1 MIREGEN
8 KKLEYK
14 LLGISVLILVI
25 LLLTW
30 FKDGGKMDPPL
41 KKRFVI
47 DLTTIAIFWGV
58 FEFVNH
64 LKPNIYANE
73 VEILINGSLLFFF
86 ARMIQLIC
94 QINPLFQEL
103 FAYLKSKGVKIENID
118 EKKIGDE
125 NEKNY

>member
-1 MIREGEN
+1 
-8 KKLEYK
+8 
-14 LLGISVLILVI
+14 
-25 LLLTW
+25 
-30 FKDGGKMDPPL
+30 MDPPL
-41 KKRFVI
+41 KKRVVI
-47 DLTTIAIFWGV
+47 DLVTIAIFWGV

-118 EKKIGDE
+118 EKKIGDK